1 MASPKEFE
9 RGSEWRQWDLHVHT
23 PASFHWKGGKFDADP
38 NAAINR
44 SLVDDMI
51 AAMNAAQPAVFALM
65 DYWTFDGWFALKRRL
80 KEPGAPKLHKK
91 VFPGIELRLMAPMKT
106 PNGRLNAH
114 VLFSDQTPDQA
125 LHDFK
130 AALRLAIIDRPLSDA
145 ALVSLAQGASE
156 DILRLHA
163 FKKADMADEAKAHY
177 AGASIAEVTAESYRD
192 AIKQVPDDLAIGFM
206 PYDTSD
212 GLAEVKWQEHYAYF
226 ISLFKSSPI
235 FESRDLDLRS
245 CFVGEETDKN
255 KAFLK
260 KFQEGLGNVP
270 RLVVSGSDAHCF
282 VGVKGDNDKRGYGD
296 FPSGKVTWIK
306 ADPTFHGLQQAI
318 REPAKRSFIG
328 ERPPKQLEID
338 ANKTFFIDRVS
349 VSKQVT
355 TAPGIWLDGTDL
367 PLNPDLV
374 AVIGNKGSGKS
385 ALADVVALLGNSR
398 QKLHFSFLQK
408 NRFRGKSGDPA
419 KNFAGKLTWLDSTEE
434 TRNLNDDPP
443 ADKVEMVRYIPQGHF
458 EDLCNGHVTGSSD
471 AFEKELRAVIFSH
484 AGESIRLGALD
495 FDQLIDQQESGFRI
509 QLNDLRKDLHRI
521 NQEITSFEEQL
532 QPNVKSALQELLQ
545 VKTRQ
550 IEEHNKLKPAVL
562 PKPAAELT
570 PEQQEAATQIESVAE
585 KLKALEEAAVANSA
599 SELALAGKLKAIQNV
614 RERLRV
620 LERAHKQFVD
630 DTTKDLAVLGL
641 KPEQLVTLTLSTQA
655 LDEIGLSIPGEQS
668 KLQASN
674 DAATEQKA
682 KLQAE
687 QVSLNAKLNAPQLAY
702 QQNLQALEAWNAR
715 LAELTGTA
723 DAPDALLGLQAR
735 IKQLDELPTRLDAH
749 RESRLKL
756 TGEIFD
762 VLEAQ
767 RKAREDL
774 FKPVQD
780 LIQGNNLIREEY
792 KLQFQATLGGSA
804 DVIAAALFELI
815 KQNTGEFRGADEGYA
830 TVRGLAD
837 KYDFN
842 KRADVQGFVSE
853 LHSRVAVAA
862 EGKTAVGI
870 APLLRKDKTA
880 TDVYDLLF
888 GLSFLEPRYSLLF
901 QETQIEQLSPGQR
914 GALLLIFY
922 LLVDKGRNPII
933 LDQPE
938 ENLDNETVV
947 SLLVPVLTEAKKRRQ
962 IIMVTHNPNLA
973 VVCDAEQVVWSAFDR
988 RNGSRISYVAGA
1000 IENPAINGHVVN
1012 VLEGTMPA
1020 FNNRRIKYHPPAS

>member
-1 MASPKEFE
+1 
-9 RGSEWRQWDLHVHT
+9 LHVHT
-23 PASFHWKGGKFDADP
+23 PASFHWKGTKFNGDP
-38 NAAINR
+38 NSASYR

-51 AAMNAAQPAVFALM
+51 SAMNAAQPAVFALM

-80 KEPGAPKLHKK
+80 KEPGAPQLHKK

-114 VLFSDQTPDQA
+114 VLFSDQTPDQT
-125 LHDFK
+125 LRDFK
-130 AALRLAIIDRPLSDA
+130 AALRLAIIDRPLSNA
-145 ALVSLAQGASE
+145 ALVRLAQGSSE
-156 DILRLHA
+156 DILKVHS
-163 FKKADMADEAKAHY
+163 FKKADMADEAQALH
-177 AGASIAEVTAESYRD
+177 AGASMAEITAESYRN
-192 AIKQVPDDLAIGFM
+192 AIDQVADGLAIGFM

-212 GLAEVKWQEHYAYF
+212 GLTEVKWQDHYAYF

-235 FESRDLDLRS
+235 FESRDLHLRS

-255 KAFLK
+255 SAYLK
-260 KFQEGLGNVP
+260 NFQEGLGNVP
-270 RLVVSGSDAHCF
+270 RLVVSGSDAHSF

-296 FPSGKVTWIK
+296 FPSGKITWIK

-318 REPAKRSFIG
+318 MEPSKRSFIG
-328 ERPPKQLEID
+328 ERPPKQVEIE

-349 VSKQVT
+349 ISKQVT
-355 TAPGIWLDGTDL
+355 TAPGTWLDGTDL
-367 PLNPDLV
+367 PINPDLV
-374 AVIGNKGSGKS
+374 AIIGNKGSGKS

-419 KNFAGKLTWLDSTEE
+419 RNFVGKLTWLDATQE

-458 EDLCNGHVTGSSD
+458 EDLCNAHVTGSSD

-484 AGESIRLGALD
+484 ASESIRLGALD

-509 QLNDLRKDLHRI
+509 QLNDFRKDLHRI
-521 NQEITSFEEQL
+521 NQEISAFEEQL
-532 QPNVKSALQELLQ
+532 QPNVKSALQELLL

-550 IEEHNKLKPAVL
+550 IEEHNKIKPTALQKPAT
-562 PKPAAELT
+562 ELT
-570 PEQQEAATQIESVAE
+570 PEHQEVATQLESVAAR
-585 KLKALEEAAVANSA
+585 LKALEDGAGARGAT
-599 SELALAGKLKAIQNV
+599 ELALAGKLKAIQSV

-620 LERAHKQFVD
+620 LERAHKQFFE
-630 DTTKDLAVLGL
+630 DTTKDLDVLGL
-641 KPEQLVTLTLSTQA
+641 KPEQLVTLRVTTQA
-655 LDEIGLSIPGEQS
+655 LDDIANAIPAE
-668 KLQASN
+668 L
-674 DAATEQKA
+674 A
-682 KLQAE
+682 KLKTEVEAVAE
-687 QVSLNAKLNAPQLAY
+687 QRTKLLADQSALNAKLNAPQLAY
-702 QQNLQALEAWNAR
+702 QHHLRALETWNVK
-715 LAELTGTA
+715 LAELNGTS
-723 DAPDALLGLQAR
+723 DTPDALLGLQTR
-735 IKQLDELPTRLDAH
+735 IKQLDALPARLEAH
-749 RESRLKL
+749 RVMRHKL
-756 TGEIFD
+756 IGEIFD

-767 RKAREDL
+767 RNARADL

-780 LIQGNNLIREEY
+780 LIQSNSLIREEY
-792 KLQFQATLGGSA
+792 KLQFQATLGGSP
-804 DVIAAALFELI
+804 DLVAAALFDLI
-815 KQNTGEFRGADEGYA
+815 KQNTGEFRGADEGHA
-830 TVRGLAD
+830 VIRTLAD

-842 KRADVQGFVSE
+842 KRVDVQGFVSE
-853 LHSRVAVAA
+853 LHSKIAA
-862 EGKTAVGI
+862 AASGGRGTVGI
-870 APLLRKDKTA
+870 VPLLRKDKTA
-880 TDVYDLLF
+880 AEVYDLLF

-922 LLVDKGRNPII
+922 LLVDRGRNPII

-947 SLLVPVLTEAKKRRQ
+947 SLLVPVLTQAKKRRQ

-973 VVCDAEQVVWSAFDR
+973 VVCDAEQVIWSAFDR
-988 RNGSRISYVAGA
+988 KKGSKISYVAGA

-1020 FNNRRIKYHPPAS
+1020 FNNRRFKYHPAAP